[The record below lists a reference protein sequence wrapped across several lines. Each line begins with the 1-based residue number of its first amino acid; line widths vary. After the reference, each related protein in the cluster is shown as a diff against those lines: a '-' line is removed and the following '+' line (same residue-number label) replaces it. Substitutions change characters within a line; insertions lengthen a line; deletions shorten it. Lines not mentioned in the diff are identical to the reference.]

1 MGNLSGKTALVTGGG
16 TGIGKA
22 IVEMFVKEGVNVF
35 ISGRRGEPLK
45 QVANAHGGKVK
56 YIQADMSEPA
66 QVRRAVS
73 AAVEAF
79 GRLDVLVN
87 NAGVFL
93 MKPLTEC
100 TDADIAQQLSVNLG
114 GTLIAIRE
122 AIPHLIKTKGNVI
135 NISSTAGQ
143 GVFSGT
149 AAYSAAKAGMDHAT
163 RCLAVELGP
172 LGIRVNV
179 VSPGMT
185 DTDMAAPITASKE
198 MSQHMIGMT
207 PLRRLGKPED
217 IAKAAVFLASD
228 EASWIT
234 GQVVQSSGGLLL

>member
-1 MGNLSGKTALVTGGG
+1 MGSLSEKTALVTGGG

-22 IVEMFVKEGVNVF
+22 IVEAFVKEGANVF
-35 ISGRRGEPLK
+35 VAGRREEPLK
-45 QVANAHGGKVK
+45 QIAAAHSGKVK
-56 YIQADMSEPA
+56 YLRADISDPNH
-66 QVRRAVS
+66 VRRAVS
-73 AAVEAF
+73 AAVESF
-79 GRLDVLVN
+79 GRLNVLVN

-93 MKPLTEC
+93 MKPLTDC

-143 GVFSGT
+143 GVFTGA

-172 LGIRVNV
+172 LGIRANA

-185 DTDMAAPITASKE
+185 DTDMAAPITTSKE

-217 IAKAAVFLASD
+217 IAKAAAFLASD